1 MIDRQQLERQLP
13 NSLVLGLA
21 KAVTKGWKGAIFTLL
36 AYALWIFVISPLQ
49 TLAILMLISPLLTA
63 QYMLAAILI
72 VFIYLQVVG
81 IWTLTLA
88 VRTAMN
94 PNFRK
99 FLEIHQR
106 WIDSDNAIRRL

>member
-1 MIDRQQLERQLP
+1 MIKRLELP
-13 NSLVLGLA
+13 NALVLGLA
-21 KAVTKGWKGAIFTLL
+21 KAVSKGWKGAIFTIL
-36 AYALWIFVISPLQ
+36 AYALWIFVVAPLQ
-49 TLAILMLISPLLTA
+49 TLAIIMLISPLLTA
-63 QYMLAAILI
+63 QSMLAAILI

-106 WIDSDNAIRRL
+106 WIDSDNAIRKL